1 MSSGLGTDA
10 KVKRIL
16 LAPVCLVLL
25 AWGAGGPSVPTRE
38 QRELKMADDSI
49 MASLV
54 VSASPKGRYICAE
67 NRTACLGG
75 DKAELGLDLIGARST
90 GASLAA
96 LADVIRYRTDGSLSE
111 DYECYVLQKGR
122 IIDHYLLKLKP
133 FQLAERCNS
142 ELEKMIAVDRQWFE
156 GLKPGAVCADEES
169 IKAKIQSLRDTIRTG
184 RKCSAGDF

>member
-1 MSSGLGTDA
+1 
-10 KVKRIL
+10 
-16 LAPVCLVLL
+16 
-25 AWGAGGPSVPTRE
+25 
-38 QRELKMADDSI
+38 MADDSI